1 MTSKWIQSGPA
12 PSTDFPPSPKRA
24 KPAATIEGEMI
35 IVMVAPSAHA
45 ARRAYPLISFLDA
58 LGFLLRHLRHR
69 LRQSIGH
76 QFIRMMA
83 AHLPPIRL
91 GHFLISD
98 VGVDFQLGIALR
110 ERAGAMAAGAG
121 RGGAARALPRP
132 Q

>member
-1 MTSKWIQSGPA
+1 MTSKWIQSAPA
-12 PSTDFPPSPKRA
+12 PSTDFTSSPQRA
-24 KPAATIEGEMI
+24 KSEDNIEGEII

-76 QFIRMMA
+76 QFIRKMA
-83 AHLPPIRL
+83 AHFPAIFLCHL
-91 GHFLISD
+91 LISD

-110 ERAGAMAAGAG
+110 QRAGAMAAGTG
-121 RGGAARALPRP
+121 RGGA
-132 Q
+132 